1 MKIERLSL
9 CGNKSKGMILIVT
22 EWFRCQCL
30 ASGQVD
36 FSCSLVV
43 DLDVFSKVEVVWSG
57 CILTEI
63 KADCSD

>member
-1 MKIERLSL
+1 
-9 CGNKSKGMILIVT
+9 
-22 EWFRCQCL
+22 L